1 MIAINILLMIKKSL
15 LMTMPICKLPMVQYQ
30 PPAVVAV
37 VEVCLLCHPQ
47 EAVEAEAAAEAAAVV
62 AVNHNHKKEAEA
74 HHQVHYH
81 SQAQV
86 EKESR
91 D

>member
-15 LMTMPICKLPMVQYQ
+15 LMTMPICKPPMVQYQ

-47 EAVEAEAAAEAAAVV
+47 EAVEAEAVAAAEAAEAL
-62 AVNHNHKKEAEA
+62 NPQEAEA

-81 SQAQV
+81 SHPQEAF
-86 EKESR
+86 R

>member
-1 MIAINILLMIKKSL
+1 MMAINILLMIKKFS
-15 LMTMPICKLPMVQYQ
+15 LMTMPICKHLTDQYQ

-37 VEVCLLCHPQ
+37 VAVCLLCHPQ
-47 EAVEAEAAAEAAAVV
+47 EAEAAVEAEAKV
-62 AVNHNHKKEAEA
+62 HHKKEEAEA

-81 SQAQV
+81 SQPQV
-86 EKESR
+86 AKESR

>member
-1 MIAINILLMIKKSL
+1 MTAINILLMIKKSS
-15 LMTMPICKLPMVQYQ
+15 LMTMPICKHPTDQYQ
-30 PPAVVAV
+30 PPAVLVE

-47 EAVEAEAAAEAAAVV
+47 EAVEAAAEAAAEAKAKAH
-62 AVNHNHKKEAEA
+62 HNKEEVEA

-81 SQAQV
+81 SQPQA
-86 EKESR
+86 EKEYR

>member
-47 EAVEAEAAAEAAAVV
+47 EAVEAEAAAEAAAAV
-62 AVNHNHKKEAEA
+62 AEALNPQEAEA

-81 SQAQV
+81 SHPQEAF
-86 EKESR
+86 R